1 VNAAEQAP
9 LWRRRVLHRLTWDGF
24 DRVVR
29 AIADGVRSG
38 GPVDC
43 VLGISRGGLVP
54 AVALSSQLGVASL
67 HVVSVSRNVGS
78 GQYLDKQPPTVTWT
92 SDLEALREQHVL
104 VVDDV
109 AGTGATLELVRSRL
123 NMVAASVRTVVLVR
137 MVRGNAHA
145 ELVGI
150 ELDDWVLFPWEADEL
165 PPDAE
170 VSDVPVR
177 GAEAR

>member
-1 VNAAEQAP
+1 MNAAEQTP
-9 LWRRRVLHRLTWDGF
+9 LWRRRVLYRLTWDGF

-29 AIADGVRSG
+29 AVAEAVRSG

-54 AVALSSQLGVASL
+54 AVALSSQLGVAPL
-67 HVVSVSRNVGS
+67 HVMSVSRNVGS

-92 SDLEALREQHVL
+92 SDLDALREQHVL

-137 MVRGNAHA
+137 MVRGNAQA
-145 ELVGI
+145 DLVGI

-170 VSDVPVR
+170 VSDVPAP
-177 GAEAR
+177 GTEAR

>member
-1 VNAAEQAP
+1 VNVLEQAQ
-9 LWRRRVLHRLTWDGF
+9 LWRCRVLHRLTWEGF

-29 AIADGVRSG
+29 AIADSVRSS

-78 GQYLDKQPPTVTWT
+78 GQYLNKQPPTVSWT
-92 SDLEALREQHVL
+92 SDLDLLREQHVL

-109 AGTGATLELVRSRL
+109 AGTGATLELVRAQL

-145 ELVGI
+145 DLVGI

-165 PPDAE
+165 PPGAE
-170 VSDVPVR
+170 VSDVTVPV
-177 GAEAR
+177 AEAQ